1 MDKRIWIE
9 WVVVLVVGGLL
20 GATAAMASALG

>member
-9 WVVVLVVGGLL
+9 WVVVLVLGGLL

>member
-9 WVVVLVVGGLL
+9 WMVVLAVGGLL
-20 GATAAMASALG
+20 GATAAMASVLV